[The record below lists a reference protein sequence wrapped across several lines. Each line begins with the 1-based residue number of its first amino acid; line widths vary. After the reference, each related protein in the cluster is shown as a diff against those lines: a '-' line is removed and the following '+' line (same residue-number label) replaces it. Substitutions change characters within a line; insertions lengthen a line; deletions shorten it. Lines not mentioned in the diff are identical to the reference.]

1 MEDALLKLREIT
13 STIKSRIQSTID
25 EKVRPT
31 LQRGQEAINTH
42 RRHILAASGL
52 VIFFTAAVVIFEVS
66 AEYAHCAAIVDTKLS
81 DRVLQQPAGIYAAP
95 RRLSVGQQITSL
107 EIAERLQRAG
117 YREGNES
124 DEFAVGHFT
133 RNTDSIEVTNRS
145 VSDEEAPT
153 VIRIRFGKQNIVNLE
168 DAKTGEK
175 IKTLVLAPEMLT
187 ADLDTKRQ
195 TRRATSFEDLPDSL
209 IKALCAIEDR
219 RFFSHSGVDPSG
231 ILRAAYTNLRHGEI
245 REGGSTIT
253 QQLVKN
259 EFLTAA
265 RTWDRKLTEAMM
277 AIALEKRLT
286 KQQIFTLY
294 SERVY
299 LGHSGITSVYGF
311 RQGAKIFL
319 GKELSD
325 LTLADAA
332 FLAGLVKAPNRYAPH
347 ARTAE
352 AIARRNV
359 VIDAMASSGRIS
371 EAEAANAKGEQLA
384 LLPPQNPGGAASP
397 WFVDYVNRELVKR
410 QVESEDGLHLRVE
423 TTLDSDLQQTA
434 NQVVSAHLNR
444 ISKLVAKRN
453 RGERPEAALI
463 ALDPRSGEILAM
475 VGGNDYVTSQLNRA
489 TDAMRQPGSV
499 FKPVVYASALAR
511 GYSPATTFVNEK
523 REITYGY
530 RAVYRPQNFGH
541 SYSNQPVTL
550 RESLIR
556 SLNVVA
562 VDAAM
567 QVGLENVASLAE
579 RMGLPRPDSYPSLA
593 LGAFEATP
601 LDVARA
607 YTVFANNGVRVDPV
621 GVRSVKSDGTTIYSG
636 EAGKMG
642 VLPSTAA
649 YLVTDAL
656 IDVVNRGTGAVIRK
670 MGYRGPAAGKTGT
683 SRDAWFVGYTPK
695 LLVVVWVGFD
705 DNRDLGLTGG
715 EAAAPIWAD
724 FVKNAL
730 ALRPDLNA
738 TQFTQPAGLQLVEV
752 DSETGAIAN
761 EFCPRREK
769 MLMSSSLATGICLI
783 HQQPLEMPTT
793 EEIPSETPVET
804 TTDVTNSEAIITALR
819 ASWFKR

>member
-1 MEDALLKLREIT
+1 MEDALLRLRAIT
-13 STIKSRIQSTID
+13 TTIKSRIQLTID

-31 LQRGQEAINTH
+31 LQRGRQAISTH

-52 VIFFTAAVVIFEVS
+52 VIFLTAALVIFEVS
-66 AEYAHCAAIVDTKLS
+66 AEYAHCASIVDTKLS
-81 DRVLQQPAGIYAAP
+81 GRVLQQPAGIYAAP
-95 RRLSVGQQITSL
+95 RRLSVGQQITTL
-107 EIAERLQRAG
+107 EVAERLLRAG

-124 DEFAVGHFT
+124 DEFAAGHFT
-133 RNTDSIEVTNRS
+133 RSTDSIEVTNS
-145 VSDEEAPT
+145 FVSDEEAPT
-153 VIRIRFGKQNIVNLE
+153 MVRIRFGKQNIVNIE

-175 IKTLVLAPEMLT
+175 IKALALAPEMLT

-195 TRRATSFEDLPDSL
+195 TRRATSFEDLPESL
-209 IKALCAIEDR
+209 VKALCAIEDR

-259 EFLTAA
+259 EFLTSA

-311 RQGAKIFL
+311 RQGAKIFF

-325 LTLADAA
+325 LTLAEAA
-332 FLAGLVKAPNRYAPH
+332 FLAGLVKAPNRYSPH
-347 ARTAE
+347 MRTAE
-352 AIARRNV
+352 ALARRDV
-359 VIDAMASSGRIS
+359 VIDAMASSGRLS
-371 EAEAANAKGEQLA
+371 EAEASSAKGEQLA

-410 QVESEDGLHLRVE
+410 QVEEEDGVHLRVE

-434 NQVVSAHLNR
+434 NQVVTAHLNR

-475 VGGNDYVTSQLNRA
+475 VGGNDYATSQLNRA

-499 FKPVVYASALAR
+499 FKPIVYASALAR
-511 GYSPATTFVNEK
+511 GFSPATTFTNEK
-523 REITYGY
+523 REIEYGY

-567 QVGLENVASLAE
+567 QVGLANVAALAE
-579 RMGLPRPDSYPSLA
+579 RMGMPRPDSYPSLA

-607 YTVFANNGVRVDPV
+607 YTVFANNGVRVDPI
-621 GVRSVKSDGTTIYSG
+621 GVRTVKSDGTNIYSG
-636 EAGKMG
+636 EAGRMG
-642 VLPSTAA
+642 VLPSTTA

-656 IDVVNRGTGAVIRK
+656 SDVVNRGTAAGIRK

-738 TQFTQPAGLQLVEV
+738 TKFTQPGGLELVVV
-752 DSETGAIAN
+752 DPETGAIAN

-783 HQQPLEMPTT
+783 HQQPMETLIE

-804 TTDVTNSEAIITALR
+804 TTDSTDNEAIIRALR